1 MLYWGHISVKKCK
14 FKVLE
19 NIKKPEDIPLSIPEG
34 LEKEFYQ
41 EFYMRCIK
49 IFHAHGMKERADL
62 CEKKLKELGELFS

>member
-1 MLYWGHISVKKCK
+1 MPCQ
-14 FKVLE
+14 FKSLE
-19 NIKKPEDIPLSIPEG
+19 HMNKPEDIPYALPDG

-49 IFHAHGMKERADL
+49 IFHAHGMKERADA

>member
-1 MLYWGHISVKKCK
+1 MPCQ
-14 FKVLE
+14 FKALE
-19 NIKKPEDIPLSIPEG
+19 NMNKPEDIPYSLPDG

-49 IFHAHGMKERADL
+49 IFHAHGMKDRVDI

>member
-1 MLYWGHISVKKCK
+1 MTCK
-14 FKVLE
+14 FKALE

-49 IFHAHGMKERADL
+49 IFHQHGMKDRSDI

>member
-1 MLYWGHISVKKCK
+1 MKKCK

-34 LEKEFYQ
+34 LDKEFYQ

-49 IFHAHGMKERADL
+49 IFHAHGMKERADI
-62 CEKKLKELGELFS
+62 CEQKLKELGNFFS